1 MKSSIGVVNNRMTS
15 ANPLKAFAPYMAPH
29 KKRVVL
35 GIVWLICTQ
44 SISIS
49 MPMLLKWAIDTI
61 EAGVEGLQA
70 AFITGSV
77 GGDIAFFA
85 LLIAGLALCEWFMAV
100 AMRWQFGAM
109 SRLVERDLRRRYVRH
124 LLTLPLGFFHGER
137 AGDLVAR
144 ATNDVESVQRFLY
157 FGFRMGVMGGLT
169 LVLSLALMCRIDW
182 ELALLA
188 LAPMPVMMMMT
199 RWVGSR
205 VHRGFRHVQEQF
217 GAMSTQ
223 VQENLTGMRVVKAF
237 ALADGEI
244 GRFARTNQAYV
255 DENRRLVKLRSLFFP
270 FTFML
275 NGVSMVVILWLGGL
289 SVIDD
294 AMTLGAFVAFNAYL
308 TRLGM
313 PMMMLGWIVDEYS
326 RCRASLGRLEE
337 IFATVSEIGASSQT
351 RLPIAGKGAS
361 IRGEIEFRHAEFA
374 YDDQPVLEDI
384 NLRVPVGGTLAV
396 VGRVGS
402 GKTTIA
408 RLIPSLIRA
417 GAGQIL
423 IDGVPIEEIP
433 VGLLREAIGYVPQ
446 DSFLFSD
453 TLRENIALGAEG
465 NGVEQAADIAQLTPD
480 VQGFPAAMET
490 IVGERGVTLSG
501 GQRQRTALARAIF
514 RDPRILILDDALAS
528 VDTHTEEEILKG
540 LRQVMQ
546 ERTTIIIAHRIS
558 TVQHADHIAVLDEGR
573 VVEEGTHDELIACD
587 GIYADMYR
595 RQHLSDEL
603 SEL

>member
-1 MKSSIGVVNNRMTS
+1 MAS
-15 ANPLKAFAPYMAPH
+15 ANPFKAFAPYWGGYE
-29 KKRVVL
+29 KRVAF
-35 GIVWLICTQ
+35 GIFWLLCTQ
-44 SISIS
+44 VVALS
-49 MPMLLKWAIDTI
+49 MPMLLKWAVDTI
-61 EAGVEGLQA
+61 EAGVRGAEA
-70 AFITGSV
+70 AFITGAV
-77 GGDIAFFA
+77 EGDIAFFA
-85 LLIAGLALCEWFMAV
+85 ALVAGLALCEWLMAV

-109 SRLVERDLRRRYVRH
+109 SRLVERDLRNRYARH

-157 FGFRMGVMGGLT
+157 FGFRMGIYGALT

-182 ELALLA
+182 ELALMA
-188 LAPMPVMMMMT
+188 LAPMPVMIVLT
-199 RWVGSR
+199 RRVGRR
-205 VHRGFRHVQEQF
+205 VHRGFRRVQEQF

-244 GRFARTNQAYV
+244 DRFARTNQTYV
-255 DENRRLVKLRSLFFP
+255 DENRRLIKLRSLFFP
-270 FTFML
+270 FTFLL

-289 SVIDD
+289 RVIDG
-294 AMTLGAFVAFNAYL
+294 AMSLGAFVAFNAYL

-313 PMMMLGWIVDEYS
+313 PMMLLGWIVDEYS

-337 IFATVSEIGASSQT
+337 IFAAQPQAGLDIAAEGAA
-351 RLPIAGKGAS
+351 IKGEVEL
-361 IRGEIEFRHAEFA
+361 RGAEFA
-374 YDDQPVLEDI
+374 YEDQPVLQGVNI
-384 NLRVPVGGTLAV
+384 RVPAGGTLAV

-408 RLIPSLIRA
+408 RLIPSLIRV
-417 GAGQIL
+417 GAGQVL
-423 IDGVPIEEIP
+423 IDGIPIEEIP
-433 VGLLREAIGYVPQ
+433 LGTLRAAIGYVPQ

-465 NGVEQAADIAQLTPD
+465 ADAARAAAIAQLTSD
-480 VQGFPAAMET
+480 IAEFPAAMET

-501 GQRQRTALARAIF
+501 GQRQRTALARAIV
-514 RDPRILILDDALAS
+514 RNPAILILDDALAS

-540 LRQVMQ
+540 LRQVMR
-546 ERTTIIIAHRIS
+546 ERTTVLIAHRIS
-558 TVQHADHIAVLDEGR
+558 TVQHADHIVVLDEGCIA
-573 VVEEGTHDELIACD
+573 EEGTHKELVARD